1 MKVDYYPVLKIDPE
15 FKSLM
20 HPLSEKEFLSLRESL
35 LEGKAA
41 YSIAAWNDYLIDGY
55 ERYMICRQENLPYHV
70 HRIGFSCRE
79 HAITWICREQLKK
92 ENLPNERFR
101 YLIGKRY
108 ETERIVRKSSSSDT
122 ASPASHSKLQNTNSY
137 QTALKL
143 GKEYSLSHNTV
154 YKYGIYSRM
163 VDIVMEKDADLA
175 QKILSSKLRISHD
188 NIIELSRLPQE
199 NIKRLNKSL
208 SKDKNR

>member
-70 HRIGFSCRE
+70 HHIGFSCRE

-92 ENLPNERFR
+92 
-101 YLIGKRY
+101 
-108 ETERIVRKSSSSDT
+108 RKSS
-122 ASPASHSKLQNTNSY
+122 Q
-137 QTALKL
+137 
-143 GKEYSLSHNTV
+143 
-154 YKYGIYSRM
+154 
-163 VDIVMEKDADLA
+163 
-175 QKILSSKLRISHD
+175 
-188 NIIELSRLPQE
+188 
-199 NIKRLNKSL
+199 
-208 SKDKNR
+208 